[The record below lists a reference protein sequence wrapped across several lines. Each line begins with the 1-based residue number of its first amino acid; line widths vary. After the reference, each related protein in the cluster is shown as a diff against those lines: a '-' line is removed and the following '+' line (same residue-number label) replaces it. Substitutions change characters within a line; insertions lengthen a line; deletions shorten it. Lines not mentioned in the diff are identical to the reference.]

1 MTKELSPRETIIQH
15 KEDLI
20 VIAQELKSEGL
31 STENLVT
38 YNDLIWWIKSIEN
51 IEDYQG
57 VDEYTLRWVLDCGF
71 DKCPLRQTDNLYETR
86 PCAEVDCPRFNKC
99 ELTKGIFD
107 KYI

>member
-1 MTKELSPRETIIQH
+1 MTIELTPRETILQH

-20 VIAQELKSEGL
+20 SIAQELHSEGL
-31 STENLVT
+31 SSETLGT

-57 VDEYTLRWVLDCGF
+57 VDEYTLRWVLNCGF
-71 DKCPLRQTDNLYETR
+71 DKCLLKQSNRSEESS
-86 PCAEVDCPRFNKC
+86 CIEVDCPRFNKC

-107 KYI
+107 KYA